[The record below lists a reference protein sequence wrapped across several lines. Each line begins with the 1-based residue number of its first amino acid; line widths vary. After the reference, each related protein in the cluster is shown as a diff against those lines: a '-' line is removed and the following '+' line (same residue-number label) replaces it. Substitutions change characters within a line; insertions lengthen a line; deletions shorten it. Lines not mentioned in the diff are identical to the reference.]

1 MPNTAPDRWTS
12 LDLEGRD
19 GAALHV
25 DLPGAACALGGS
37 LKKLPYVLRI
47 ILENLVRNQAVLD
60 LGDDVLARVASWSG
74 ADAAFSVPMMVSRV
88 ILPDSSGLPALIDL
102 AALRSTLTAQGV
114 DASGIGPQ
122 IPVDLV
128 VDHSLIVDQ
137 AGHAGAAAFN
147 VAREFERNGER
158 YRFLKWAQQAF
169 DGLRIVPPG
178 VGIVHQVHVERLA
191 SVVAEREGQLFP
203 EFVLGGDSHT
213 PMVGALGVL
222 AWGVGGIEAEAA
234 ILGQPYMVRVG
245 EVVGVR
251 LNGELREGVTTTDL
265 VLALTQR
272 LRQAGVVGQ
281 YVEFTGEGA
290 ARLTVPDRATLSNM
304 APEYGATCGFFPIDA
319 ATIAYLHE
327 SGREADHVATVEA
340 YARATGLYREVG
352 DAEPT
357 YSRIVEL
364 DVSAVEPSLAG
375 PRRPQDRV
383 ALGAAAG
390 SFRDALDKAP
400 TEGGFG
406 VDPAQRATLALDG
419 EGAEVG
425 HGVLAIAA
433 IASCTNTS
441 NPGVMLGAGL
451 MAKRAGEL
459 GLKPKPWVKTSLAP
473 GSRVVTR
480 YLEEAG
486 LLGPLEQ
493 FGFHVIGYGCT
504 TCSGKSGPIDPA
516 VAEIVEREGIVAASI
531 LSGNRNFEG
540 RIHRL
545 IRANYLASPMLV
557 FAYALAGRIDV
568 DLTRE
573 PLSHT
578 PDGKAVYLADLW
590 PDRAAIEAVM
600 GVARS
605 PELYRA
611 NYADLFGGTPQWDKL
626 EAPRGKHF
634 PFDES
639 STYIIESPFFTR
651 RNPVG
656 DAIEGARVLGVF
668 GDSLTTDH
676 ITPAGEIGLESEAGR
691 YLSARGVPQQSFN
704 AFTQRRGNHEV
715 MLRGAFANP
724 RIRNLLVPGSEGG
737 VTLSLPSGEQ
747 TSIYAAAAA
756 YRDAGTPMIVL
767 AGKDYGMG
775 SSRDWAAKG
784 TALLGIRAVIAE
796 NFERIHRSNLV
807 ALGVVPLRFREGESW
822 RSLGLTGRER
832 FDLAGIGDAIAR
844 SGWVTATATDD
855 DGKTIR
861 FEVQPVI
868 EAATEI
874 ACLNAGGMFATIHDK
889 LLAECGGAS
898 TTSKPKGA

>member
-1 MPNTAPDRWTS
+1 M
-12 LDLEGRD
+12 
-19 GAALHV
+19 HV
-25 DLPGAACALGGS
+25 DLPAVAEAMGGALDR
-37 LKKLPYVLRI
+37 LPFVLRI
-47 ILENLVRNQAVLD
+47 VLENLVRNQSA
-60 LGDDVLARVASWSG
+60 LGVDDATLSRVAKWSG
-74 ADAAFSVPMMVSRV
+74 TGSAFSVPMRVSRV

-102 AALRSTLTAQGV
+102 AALRATLAKQGV
-114 DASGIGPQ
+114 DPAGIGPQ

-158 YRFLKWAQQAF
+158 YRYLKWAQQAF

-178 VGIVHQVHVERLA
+178 MGIVHQVHVERLA
-191 SVVAEREGQLFP
+191 GVVAERDGRLFP

-234 ILGQPYMVRVG
+234 ILGQPYMVRVD

-251 LNGELREGVTTTDL
+251 LNGRLREGVTTTDL
-265 VLALTQR
+265 VLALTER

-281 YVEFTGEGA
+281 YVEFTGDGA
-290 ARLTVPDRATLSNM
+290 ACLTAPDRATLSNM

-319 ATIAYLHE
+319 ETIDYLHE
-327 SGREADHVATVEA
+327 TGREPEHVAMVKSFA
-340 YARATGLYREVG
+340 KATGLYRSPG
-352 DAEPT
+352 DPEPR

-364 DVSAVEPSLAG
+364 DVDAVEPSLAG
-375 PRRPQDRV
+375 PRRPQDRI
-383 ALGAAAG
+383 ALGAAADA
-390 SFRDALDKAP
+390 FREALEKPP

-406 VDPAQRATLALDG
+406 VDPDVRDDLTVDG
-419 EGAEVG
+419 ITAPIG

-441 NPGVMLGAGL
+441 NPGVMIGAGL
-451 MAKRAGEL
+451 MAKRAAEL
-459 GLKPKPWVKTSLAP
+459 GLKPRPWVKTSLAP

-480 YLEEAG
+480 YLEETG
-486 LLGPLEQ
+486 LLAHLET

-504 TCSGKSGPIDPA
+504 TCSGKSGPIDPDLA
-516 VAEIVEREGIVAASI
+516 AAIERSKIVATSI

-557 FAYALAGRIDV
+557 FAYALAGRIDI

-573 PLSHT
+573 PLGHD
-578 PDGKAVYLADLW
+578 PVGNPVFLADIW
-590 PDRAAIEAVM
+590 PDRTAIDALI
-600 GVARS
+600 GVARA

-611 NYADLFGGTPQWDKL
+611 NYADLFGGTKQWDAL
-626 EAPRGKHF
+626 EVPDGRLF
-634 PFDES
+634 PFDAG
-639 STYIIESPFFTR
+639 STYIVEPPFFSCR
-651 RNPVG
+651 IPV
-656 DAIEGARVLGVF
+656 DDRIEGARALGLF

-676 ITPAGEIGLESEAGR
+676 ITPAGEIPLESEAGR
-691 YLSARGVPQQSFN
+691 YLLASGVPQQAFN

-724 RIRNLLVPGSEGG
+724 RIRNLLAPDREGG
-737 VTLSLPSGEQ
+737 VTLHLPEGEEV
-747 TSIYAAAAA
+747 SVYAAAAA
-756 YRDAGTPMIVL
+756 YRAADTPMIVL

-796 NFERIHRSNLV
+796 NFERIHRANLV
-807 ALGVVPLRFREGESW
+807 ALGVVPLRFREGEGW
-822 RSLGLTGRER
+822 RTLGLTGRET
-832 FDLAGIGDAIAR
+832 FDLSGLHDAVAS
-844 SGWVTATATDD
+844 SGWVDVTATAD
-855 DGKTIR
+855 DGHVIL
-861 FEVQPVI
+861 FQVQPVI

-874 ACLNAGGMFATIHDK
+874 ACLNAGGMFAMIHDK
-889 LLAECGGAS
+889 LLAGHGDEFPS
-898 TTSKPKGA
+898 PQPKGA